1 MSLHQFHDEH
11 AFKDCN
17 FARSVELEEKTSPKT
32 FTITKAG
39 NYYFGEKTNCATQRS
54 RIQVNDGSSNGEIAD
69 WNTATTAQDIVLT
82 KPAKL
87 TFKWTTGAHNVW
99 KFTDKAAYDACDFA
113 AGKGAVV
120 GTTTG
125 YTYAAAGT
133 DDEVFFSTQL
143 ANECTDGNK
152 MRLIQAD
159 AGGAAVV
166 NTGNNLRCF
175 HLPEAECSDQ
185 GLCDRATG
193 LCSCFPGYSGS
204 SCQRTVCP
212 DDCSGHGTCRSNRDF
227 AYDWAVAKTKQ
238 IHDKTQTKIE
248 EKFRETYFASY
259 DDAWD
264 SDKHWGCKCDAG
276 YRGPSCALVECPSDK
291 DPLDD
296 KCVGDNP
303 TVTDFQLQYDAPFGA
318 DGWEQAYSQK
328 TGSVEE
334 SSDVSLSDIN
344 DYYRLDENGRKVYGC
359 YGNISGQ
366 DCSGRGICDYSSGT
380 CKCFSGYAGT
390 ACEKVEEMA

>member
-1 MSLHQFHDEH
+1 M
-11 AFKDCN
+11 
-17 FARSVELEEKTSPKT
+17 
-32 FTITKAG
+32 G
-39 NYYFGEKTNCATQRS
+39 
-54 RIQVNDGSSNGEIAD
+54 
-69 WNTATTAQDIVLT
+69 
-82 KPAKL
+82 
-87 TFKWTTGAHNVW
+87 
-99 KFTDKAAYDACDFA
+99 
-113 AGKGAVV
+113 
-120 GTTTG
+120 
-125 YTYAAAGT
+125 
-133 DDEVFFSTQL
+133 
-143 ANECTDGNK
+143 
-152 MRLIQAD
+152 
-159 AGGAAVV
+159 
-166 NTGNNLRCF
+166 
-175 HLPEAECSDQ
+175 
-185 GLCDRATG
+185 
-193 LCSCFPGYSGS
+193 GS

-227 AYDWAVAKTKQ
+227 AYDWAVAKTRQ
-238 IHDKTQTKIE
+238 IHAKNTPEIT

-264 SDKHWGCKCDAG
+264 SDKH
-276 YRGPSCALVECPSDK
+276 
-291 DPLDD
+291 PLDD

-334 SSDVSLSDIN
+334 STDVSLSDIN